1 VSRRFWRRAATAAR
15 PGGSAWVAALGLVAS
30 FAVGYFV
37 LVPRI
42 EPDVAAWIGREAGQ
56 SDVAAVPVAPASTAA
71 ESQPSAVPEA
81 RAAAEAGIEADASP
95 QSERPSPVPASA
107 DYCHDAMV
115 AALGNARIEF
125 LSASAEIVP
134 ASRNVV
140 SVLAALA
147 HTCPGRIVVDGHSDN
162 LGAES
167 INERISLERAQSVVA
182 AFVEF
187 GIEPQRLEARG
198 FGSSR
203 PLADNATAAGR
214 ARNRRIE
221 MSLVEQTSPPQRG
234 E

>member
-1 VSRRFWRRAATAAR
+1 MSF
-15 PGGSAWVAALGLVAS
+15 VAGFFL
-30 FAVGYFV
+30 
-37 LVPRI
+37 LVPRLEPAVVQTVPAAI
-42 EPDVAAWIGREAGQ
+42 EEDTGI
-56 SDVAAVPVAPASTAA
+56 AS
-71 ESQPSAVPEA
+71 S
-81 RAAAEAGIEADASP
+81 AAAGDAAAP
-95 QSERPSPVPASA
+95 ESEPEPAPLPPA
-107 DYCHDAMV
+107 EPAENYCHDAMV

-125 LSASAEIVP
+125 LSASAEIIP

-162 LGAES
+162 LGPER
-167 INERISLERAQSVVA
+167 INEQISLDRAQAVVD

-187 GIEPQRLEARG
+187 GIEPRRLQARG

-203 PLADNATAAGR
+203 PVADNATAAGR

-221 MSLVEQTSPPQRG
+221 MSLVEDEPPSQPG

>member
-1 VSRRFWRRAATAAR
+1 VSRRYWRRASRAAR
-15 PGGSAWVAALGLVAS
+15 PDASAWLATLGLAAS
-30 FAVGYFV
+30 FAIGFFV
-37 LVPRI
+37 LVPRV
-42 EPDVAAWIGREAGQ
+42 EPDVAPWIDPGASE
-56 SDVAAVPVAPASTAA
+56 SDVNAGPIALATESPKPLPSSAPAEQAAAGTAIGSGTEA
-71 ESQPSAVPEA
+71 QAQPS
-81 RAAAEAGIEADASP
+81 S
-95 QSERPSPVPASA
+95 STPASG

-162 LGAES
+162 LGSEN

-203 PLADNATAAGR
+203 PIADNAKAVGR

-221 MSLVEQTSPPQRG
+221 MSLVEQTLPPESG

>member
-1 VSRRFWRRAATAAR
+1 
-15 PGGSAWVAALGLVAS
+15 VAPWLDLGAS
-30 FAVGYFV
+30 QSV
-37 LVPRI
+37 I
-42 EPDVAAWIGREAGQ
+42 EAG
-56 SDVAAVPVAPASTAA
+56 PVALSTDSPEPLPDTA
-71 ESQPSAVPEA
+71 PEA
-81 RAAAEAGIEADASP
+81 RAVAETTIGTDTETLAAP
-95 QSERPSPVPASA
+95 PSSAPASG

-115 AALGNARIEF
+115 AALGNAHIEF

-162 LGAES
+162 LGPEN
-167 INERISLERAQSVVA
+167 INEQISLERAQSVVA

-203 PLADNATAAGR
+203 PIADNATAAGR

-221 MSLVEQTSPPQRG
+221 MSLVEQTSLPETG

>member
-1 VSRRFWRRAATAAR
+1 MNLGASPNEVEPVARA
-15 PGGSAWVAALGLVAS
+15 PDSPEPLPGSA
-30 FAVGYFV
+30 
-37 LVPRI
+37 P
-42 EPDVAAWIGREAGQ
+42 
-56 SDVAAVPVAPASTAA
+56 AA
-71 ESQPSAVPEA
+71 EAA
-81 RAAAEAGIEADASP
+81 AAAEAEHESGIGADTATQAEP
-95 QSERPSPVPASA
+95 PSSAPASD

-162 LGAES
+162 LGPEN
-167 INERISLERAQSVVA
+167 INEQISLERAQSVVA

-198 FGSSR
+198 FGSSQ
-203 PLADNATAAGR
+203 PIADNATAAGR

-221 MSLVEQTSPPQRG
+221 MSLVEQTPQSETG
-234 E
+234 A